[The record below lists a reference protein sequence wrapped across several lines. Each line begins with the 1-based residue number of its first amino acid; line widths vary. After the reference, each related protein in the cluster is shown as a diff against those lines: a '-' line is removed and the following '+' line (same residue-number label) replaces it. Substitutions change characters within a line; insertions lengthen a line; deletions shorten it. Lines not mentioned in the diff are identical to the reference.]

1 MIKFSYK
8 IHLITILFGQS
19 NLKAIILAAGEG
31 KRLRPLTDNKPKCM
45 VELFGKSLIQWQIE
59 TFKQCG
65 IDDISIVTGYC
76 NEIINLPNV
85 SYFQNKK
92 YSTTNMVETLFCAK
106 TKLTDNVIISYGDI
120 IFEKNVLLKLIESK
134 ESISVVV
141 DMDWK
146 KYWKMRFTNPL
157 KDAESLILDKD
168 GFISDLGQKVNNYNQ
183 IQGQYIGLMKF
194 QNIGVTTLR
203 NFYEKCKNQ
212 SKSGINP
219 INSQLDFEKSYMTDL
234 LRGMINDGNKIKSIP
249 IHNGW
254 LELDSLEDFEQYQ
267 KKFNENTLNEFFS
280 INI

>member
-1 MIKFSYK
+1 M
-8 IHLITILFGQS
+8 TILFGQS

-31 KRLRPLTDNKPKCM
+31 KRLRPLTNNKPKCM
-45 VELFGKSLIQWQIE
+45 VELFGKSIIQWQIE

-76 NEIINLPNV
+76 NEMIDLPNI
-85 SYFQNKK
+85 SYFENKK

-146 KYWKMRFTNPL
+146 KYWNMRFTNPL
-157 KDAESLILDKD
+157 NDAESLILDKN
-168 GFISDLGQKVNNYNQ
+168 GFISDIGQKVSNYDQ

-194 QNIGVTTLR
+194 QNSGVNSLR
-203 NFYEKCKNQ
+203 IFYEKCKNQ
-212 SKSGINP
+212 SKLGINP
-219 INSQLDFEKSYMTDL
+219 INPKLDFEKSYMTDL
-234 LRGMINDGNKIKSIP
+234 LRGMINNGNKIKSIP
-249 IHNGW
+249 IHHGW
-254 LELDSLEDFEQYQ
+254 LELDSLDDFEHYQ

-280 INI
+280 IDT